1 MKNIII
7 IGTGAV
13 AAELT
18 SYIESNSSYL
28 ADEFILKGYIDYS
41 ENIEKYWLYYNL
53 KMPVLGDIDTYS
65 IIEDDCFVMG
75 ISDISYR
82 NKLINILKSRGGKF
96 INLIHPTAIVAD
108 TVTIGEGNI
117 INPYCIIGP
126 KVRIGNFNLFTSQ
139 SVVSHDSVIGNNN
152 FFATSLLCGHVK
164 VENNNY
170 FGIRSTV
177 IPEINIGN
185 CNIIQAGMIVDKNI
199 KDNTTV
205 FYRYKEQVLAIPK
218 GE

>member
-1 MKNIII
+1 MKKIII

-18 SYIESNSSYL
+18 CYIESNNSFL
-28 ADEFILKGYIDYS
+28 ADKIILKGYIDYS
-41 ENIEKYWLYYNL
+41 ENIDKYWRHYNL
-53 KMPVLGDIDTYS
+53 KMPVLGDIDTYD
-65 IIEDDCFVMG
+65 IIKDDCFIIG
-75 ISDISYR
+75 ISDLNYR
-82 NKLINILKSRGGKF
+82 NKLINIMKSRGGKF
-96 INLIHPTAIVAD
+96 INLIHPTAMVAD
-108 TVTIGEGNI
+108 TATLGEGNI

-164 VENNNY
+164 VENDNY

-218 GE
+218 E